1 MASRPARVLGL
12 AGVGFAA
19 VSLGLPVAA
28 QVEAPAI
35 TGPSLPSA
43 PAVAAP
49 AAPGGFV
56 PPAAPGS
63 LAPFE
68 SRARP
73 GSFGFPFNTAERAG
87 PASQG
92 LTFTPSLAL
101 EQIYNDNIRYT
112 PTNRRED
119 LITRITPSLRI
130 QADTARLQGGL
141 TYAPSLDYYWRNTSE
156 NRVNQNF
163 NGQMLGTVIPDRLFI
178 DARGQAAVQSLSG
191 GVAPESEASGGRD
204 NQVQTYT
211 FSVSPY
217 LVQRFRGLAT
227 ARVGYVL
234 NYVNQNRADRNA
246 PLPTDQLASSFTPS
260 EYTSHQGYITVRTGE
275 DFGRYA
281 GQATVSNTEFVGSG
295 LYEGAFRR
303 LALLENRYSITR
315 AIAVVGDIGVEA
327 QKFNTVPVT
336 DFEDI
341 VWAAGV
347 RLTPGPD
354 TTITAKYG
362 RRDGFNSFF
371 LESRV
376 ALGVRTTLF
385 ANYNERLTSSAL
397 DAGSLL
403 GNTTIDA
410 LGNVVD
416 AATGQPI
423 IPSIANSNL
432 GIQSGL
438 SRTTTASVALS
449 QQWDRDTLRFTVT
462 QTERQPVADAPGATA
477 GQRGFAQESTSFSL
491 SWSHELAETT
501 VLTSFAQYSL
511 SSSGRTQGDT
521 DTYGLGTALSHRIN
535 PSLTG
540 VLSYRLNIR
549 DGGNTTAGTPTT
561 GSDDRAIQNI
571 ITAGVRQSF

>member
-1 MASRPARVLGL
+1 MASRPARVLAL

-19 VSLGLPVAA
+19 THLGFSAAA

-35 TGPSLPSA
+35 TGPALPSA

-73 GSFGFPFNTAERAG
+73 GSFGFPFNTAERPG
-87 PASQG
+87 PARQG
-92 LTFTPSLAL
+92 LTFTPSIAL

-112 PTNRRED
+112 PDSTRRED
-119 LITRITPSLRI
+119 FITRITPSLRI

-141 TYAPSLDYYWRNTSE
+141 TYAPAIDYYWRNTDQ
-156 NRVNQNF
+156 NRVSQNF
-163 NGQMLGTVIPDRLFI
+163 NGQLLGTVIPDRFFI

-234 NYVNQNRADRNA
+234 NYVNQNRLDRNA
-246 PLPTDQLASSFTPS
+246 ALPTDQLASSFTPS
-260 EYTSHQGYITVRTGE
+260 EYTSHQGYVTVRTGE

-281 GQATVSNTEFVGSG
+281 GQATVSATEFVGGG

-315 AIAVVGDIGVEA
+315 TIAVVGDIGAEA
-327 QKFNTVPVT
+327 QKFNTVPPT

-385 ANYNERLTSSAL
+385 ANYKESLTSSAL

-403 GNTTIDA
+403 GATTIDA

-416 AATGQPI
+416 AGTGQPV

-432 GIQSGL
+432 GVQSGL
-438 SRTTTASVALS
+438 SRTTTASVAIS
-449 QQWDRDTLRFTVT
+449 QQWDRDTLRFTLT

-477 GQRGFAQESTSFSL
+477 NQRGFAQESTSFSV
-491 SWSHELAETT
+491 SWSHDLAENT

-511 SSSGRTQGDT
+511 SSSGRTTGDT
-521 DTYGLGTALSHRIN
+521 DTYGLGTSLSHRIN

-549 DGGNTTAGTPTT
+549 DGGNTTTGT
-561 GSDDRAIQNI
+561 GSSDDRAVQNI
-571 ITAGVRQSF
+571 ISAGIRQSF